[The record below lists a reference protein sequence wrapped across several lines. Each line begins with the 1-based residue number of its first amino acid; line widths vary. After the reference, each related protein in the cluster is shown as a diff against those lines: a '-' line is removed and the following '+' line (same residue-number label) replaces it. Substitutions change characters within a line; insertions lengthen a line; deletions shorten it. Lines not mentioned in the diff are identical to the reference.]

1 MSKARLLRLP
11 EVLSR
16 TGLSRSGL
24 YERMKN
30 GGFPKKV
37 KLDPNGT
44 MVAWIEEEVDEWIN
58 QRIRHRV

>member
-1 MSKARLLRLP
+1 MSKTRLLRLP

-30 GGFPKKV
+30 GGFPSKV
-37 KLDPNGT
+37 KLDQNGT
-44 MVAWIEEEVDEWIN
+44 MVAWVEEEVDEWIN
-58 QRIRHRV
+58 QRIKQRA